1 MTVPL
6 IEMHGI
12 SKQYPG
18 VVALDNVDFSV
29 ERGEVH
35 ALVGENGAGKSTL
48 MKILAG
54 AERATRGEIRL
65 DGEPVTIDSPHRA
78 MDLGINIIYQEFNL
92 VPHLSAAENIFL
104 GREPTGPIPGWVNF
118 RKVYGES
125 ERLMG
130 SLGMRLDVRAEVRTL
145 SVAQQQMVEIAKA
158 TSRQSRLI
166 IMDEPSATLTD
177 HELANLFDLIRSLR
191 ERGVSVI
198 YISHRLEEIFTIAD
212 RVTVFRDGRHI
223 ATRPIGELSREE
235 IIRMMV
241 GRELKES
248 IPKQAAPVGDIAL
261 EVRGLTRQDVFEEI
275 SFTVRK
281 GEVVGL
287 GGLVGAG
294 RTEVARA
301 IFGADPID
309 RGEIL
314 LEGRPARIHSPRDA
328 IRLGIGLVPED
339 RKQLGLILGMAVR
352 ENVTLANLEEVARA
366 GFIRPG
372 RERAAAEKY
381 IHDLMIR
388 TPSGEQTVRNLSG
401 GNQQKVVLAKWLFTE
416 SRLLIFDEPTRGI
429 DVGAKSEIYQLMRNL
444 SDEGVG
450 VLMISSDMEEVIG
463 VSDRVAVMHEGRIA
477 GELARGAV
485 SEAAIMALAVGRI
498 RDEEILP
505 REFEGELAT

>member
-1 MTVPL
+1 MR
-6 IEMHGI
+6 GI
-12 SKQYPG
+12 VKQFPG
-18 VVALDNVDFSV
+18 VRALDGVDLDV
-29 ERGEVH
+29 RPGEVH
-35 ALVGENGAGKSTL
+35 CLLGQNGAGKSTL

-54 AERATRGEIRL
+54 AERASRGEILL
-65 DGEPVTIDSPHRA
+65 DGNAVAIDSPQRA

-118 RKVYGES
+118 RQVYGES
-125 ERLMG
+125 RRLME
-130 SLGMRLDVRAEVRTL
+130 SLGMRLDVRSEVRTL

-166 IMDEPSATLTD
+166 VMDEPSATLTD
-177 HELANLFDLIRSLR
+177 HELANLFALIRSLR

-198 YISHRLEEIFTIAD
+198 YISHRLEEIFEIAD
-212 RVTVFRDGRHI
+212 RVTVFRDGHHI
-223 ATRPIGELSREE
+223 ATRPIAELDRDE

-248 IPKQAAPVGDIAL
+248 IPKQTAPVGEVAL
-261 EVRGLTRQDVFEEI
+261 EVRGLTRAGAFQDI
-275 SFTVRK
+275 SLTVRK

-301 IFGADPID
+301 IFGADRVD
-309 RGEIL
+309 AGEVL
-314 LEGRPARIHSPRDA
+314 LGGRPVQIHSPRDA

-339 RKQLGLILGMAVR
+339 RKQLGLVLGMAVR
-352 ENVTLANLEEVARA
+352 ENVTLANLEAVASG
-366 GFIRPG
+366 GFIRPRQE
-372 RERAAAEKY
+372 REAAAKY

-401 GNQQKVVLAKWLFTE
+401 GNQQKVVLAKWLFTD

-429 DVGAKSEIYQLMRNL
+429 DVGSKVEIYQLMNAL
-444 SDEGVG
+444 TAKGVG
-450 VLMISSDMEEVIG
+450 ILMISSELPELLGM
-463 VSDRVAVMHEGRIA
+463 SDRILVMHEGRLA
-477 GELARGAV
+477 GELPRA
-485 SEAAIMALAVGRI
+485 EATQERVMH
-498 RDEEILP
+498 
-505 REFEGELAT
+505 LATGGE